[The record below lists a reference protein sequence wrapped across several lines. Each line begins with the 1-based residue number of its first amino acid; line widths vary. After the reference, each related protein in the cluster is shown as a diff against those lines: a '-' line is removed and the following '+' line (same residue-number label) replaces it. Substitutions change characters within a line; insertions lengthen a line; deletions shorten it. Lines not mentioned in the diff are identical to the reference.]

1 MSPSDEPPCPCSG
14 LVDIHCHALPRVDD
28 GAGSD
33 AVGLDMLR
41 RARDDGV
48 DEGVLTPHFRPDDG
62 QERARQL
69 AAGYGEFAAAAAAA
83 GVGVRIHLGAEIA
96 FRFGLAQLARATEV
110 ARLAGSP
117 YVLVDLPPGP
127 LSPGLEQGFFE
138 LRTSGFRP
146 VLAHPERHR
155 DLARRSE
162 RLARLR
168 QQELL
173 LQVDAGSLRGRFG
186 RRAQAAAIALVEAGC
201 ADFVASD
208 GHDLDRRP
216 MALRSAYD
224 QVRALAGEP
233 EARRLF
239 ADNPRRVLA
248 GEPVAA
254 VAPTPMPLPSAGPW
268 RRLRRWLPGAR

>member
-1 MSPSDEPPCPCSG
+1 MSG

-28 GAGSD
+28 GADSD

-48 DEGVLTPHFRPDDG
+48 DEVVLTPHFRPDDG

-83 GVGVRIHLGAEIA
+83 GVGVRVHLGAEIA
-96 FRFGLAQLARATEV
+96 FRFGLARLARGTGA
-110 ARLAGSP
+110 ARLAGGP
-117 YVLVDLPPGP
+117 YVLVDLPSGP

-138 LRTSGFRP
+138 LRTAGFRP

-155 DLARRSE
+155 DLARRPE
-162 RLARLR
+162 RLGRLR

-173 LQVDAGSLRGRFG
+173 LQIDAGSLRGRFG

-201 ADFVASD
+201 VDFVASD

-216 MALRSAYD
+216 LALRSAYD
-224 QVRALAGEP
+224 QVCTLVGEP

-248 GEPVAA
+248 GEPVAV
-254 VAPTPMPLPSAGPW
+254 VAPQPLPPTGP
-268 RRLRRWLPGAR
+268 RRWLRRWLSKAR